1 MQRKRITEPLPRP
14 PIADVLRELGAT
26 DVPDGSGWVKMRC
39 PFHGADRRPSASVNH
54 DPDVGGFYCHTC
66 GRSGDGLKLLQ
77 TEGGLSFAE
86 ACKRARELSPEG
98 GNRHSPTKRKRRAS
112 DLLKGTR

>member
-1 MQRKRITEPLPRP
+1 MKRKPKLPELPRP

-39 PFHGADRRPSASVNH
+39 PFHGPDRTPSAAVNH
-54 DPDVGGFYCHTC
+54 DPDVGGFYCHAC

-77 TEGGLSFAE
+77 TEGGLTFAE
-86 ACKRARELSPEG
+86 ACKRARDLSPEG
-98 GNRHSPTKRKRRAS
+98 GNRQAKPVRKRRAS
-112 DLLKGTR
+112 DLLKGMR